1 MFDNRSRYITRG
13 VGNRIPLDIQIFIW
27 QLIEDLKDTVGEVDY
42 LQVFD
47 ISIADKTEETV
58 RIIHSQEVPQY
69 KKIWIVKASEPCDD
83 EKIFVIDDDTHSTM
97 LLAEEY

>member
-1 MFDNRSRYITRG
+1 MFDNGSRYVTRG
-13 VGNRIPLDIQIFIW
+13 VGNRIPLDIQIFMW
-27 QLIEDLKDTVGEVDY
+27 QLIEDLKDTVGEIDY

-47 ISIADKTEETV
+47 ISIVNETEKTV

-69 KKIWIVKASEPCDD
+69 KRIWIVKASEPCDN

>member
-1 MFDNRSRYITRG
+1 MFDNVSRYITRG

-27 QLIEDLKDTVGEVDY
+27 QLIEDLKDTVGKVDY

-69 KKIWIVKASEPCDD
+69 KKIWIVKASEPCDN

>member
-27 QLIEDLKDTVGEVDY
+27 QLLEDLKDTVGEVDY

-69 KKIWIVKASEPCDD
+69 KKIWIVKASEPCDN

>member
-1 MFDNRSRYITRG
+1 MFDNGSRYITRG

-47 ISIADKTEETV
+47 ISIADETEETV
-58 RIIHSQEVPQY
+58 RIIHSQEVQQY
-69 KKIWIVKASEPCDD
+69 KKIWIVKASEPCDN

>member
-1 MFDNRSRYITRG
+1 MFDNGSRYITRG

-27 QLIEDLKDTVGEVDY
+27 QLIEDLKDTVGELDY

-47 ISIADKTEETV
+47 ISIVDEIEKTV
-58 RIIHSQEVPQY
+58 RIIHSQEVPKY
-69 KKIWIVKASEPCDD
+69 KKIWIVKSSEPCDN
-83 EKIFVIDDDTHSTM
+83 EKIFVIDDDTHRTM

>member
-1 MFDNRSRYITRG
+1 MFDNGSRYITRG

-47 ISIADKTEETV
+47 ISIADETEETV

-69 KKIWIVKASEPCDD
+69 KKIWIVK
-83 EKIFVIDDDTHSTM
+83 
-97 LLAEEY
+97 

>member
-1 MFDNRSRYITRG
+1 MFDNVSRYITRG

>member
-47 ISIADKTEETV
+47 ISIADEIEETV
-58 RIIHSQEVPQY
+58 RIIHSQEVQQY
-69 KKIWIVKASEPCDD
+69 KKIWIVKASEPCDN
-83 EKIFVIDDDTHSTM
+83 EKRFVIDDDTHSTM

>member
-1 MFDNRSRYITRG
+1 MFDNGSRYITRG

-27 QLIEDLKDTVGEVDY
+27 QLIEDLKDTVGELDY

-47 ISIADKTEETV
+47 ISIVDEIEKTV
-58 RIIHSQEVPQY
+58 RIIHSQEVPKY
-69 KKIWIVKASEPCDD
+69 KKIWIVKSSEPCYN
-83 EKIFVIDDDTHSTM
+83 EKIFVIGDDTHSTM

>member
-1 MFDNRSRYITRG
+1 MFDNGSRYITRG

-47 ISIADKTEETV
+47 ISIVDEIEKTV
-58 RIIHSQEVPQY
+58 RIIHSQEVPKY
-69 KKIWIVKASEPCDD
+69 KKIWIVKSSESCDN

>member
-1 MFDNRSRYITRG
+1 MFDNGSRYITRG
-13 VGNRIPLDIQIFIW
+13 VGNRIPLEIQIFIW

-47 ISIADKTEETV
+47 ISIVDETEKTV

-69 KKIWIVKASEPCDD
+69 KKIWIVKSSETCDN

>member
-27 QLIEDLKDTVGEVDY
+27 QLIEDLKDTAGEVDY

-69 KKIWIVKASEPCDD
+69 KKIWIVKASEPCDN
-83 EKIFVIDDDTHSTM
+83 EKIFVMDDDTHSTM

>member
-1 MFDNRSRYITRG
+1 MFDNGSRYITRG

-27 QLIEDLKDTVGEVDY
+27 QLIEDLKDTVGKVDY